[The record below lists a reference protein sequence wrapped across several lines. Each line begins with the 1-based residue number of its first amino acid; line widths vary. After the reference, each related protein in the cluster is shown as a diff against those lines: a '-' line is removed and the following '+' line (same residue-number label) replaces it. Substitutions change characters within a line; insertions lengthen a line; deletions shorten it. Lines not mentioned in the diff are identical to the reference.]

1 MELYLA
7 CIDQIDALLKSVR
20 LKELEVPDVSWKEA
34 GRNQIIF
41 QEDTAYELGGGNHPS
56 VGLIV
61 YADASD
67 IPDDQVFLAG
77 KDLNELHSDCS
88 YARIAMIG
96 LKEEQCGE
104 GQTLYQNLRKID
116 YSRYR
121 INPEGFMM
129 QISARKQREQ
139 VRISTHALREGLS
152 FAPIGKM
159 FLNAYHQVPCVA
171 SVRMIFI
178 TDPSFCYASLQKT
191 AAQADGITR
200 ALDHLTG
207 TMPTDCSAC
216 GLQKICT
223 EVQEMIRRD
232 F

>member
-1 MELYLA
+1 MELYQT
-7 CIDQIDALLKSVR
+7 CIDQIDALLKTVHPR
-20 LKELEVPDVSWKEA
+20 ELEVLNASWKEA
-34 GRNQIIF
+34 DRNQIIF

-56 VGLIV
+56 VSLIT
-61 YADASD
+61 YAGASD
-67 IPDDQVFLAG
+67 ISEDQVFLAG
-77 KDLNELHSDCS
+77 PDLSELHSDCS
-88 YARIAMIG
+88 YARITMIG

-121 INPEGFMM
+121 INPQGFMM

-139 VRISTHALREGLS
+139 VRISRQALHEGLQ

-159 FLNAYHQVPCVA
+159 FLDAYHQVPCVA
-171 SVRMIFI
+171 SVRMVFI
-178 TDPSFCYASLQKT
+178 TDPSFDYSSLQKT
-191 AAQADGITR
+191 ATQADGITR

-207 TMPTDCSAC
+207 TMPTDCSSC
-216 GLQKICT
+216 GLQKICG